1 MAEAKVND
9 LPVMSSSD
17 FTDNDLFL
25 MLDNGK
31 ARLLTRPTFQAWMR
45 ENVKGE
51 KGDTGSAGKDG
62 LDGRNGTNGVNGIN
76 GISAYQVA
84 VGTGFIGTETE
95 WVTSLK
101 GDQGLAGVDG
111 SEGWS
116 PVLSTAQRGVDVVIQ
131 LRDWVG
137 GTGSKPTTLGY
148 LSNDGIVTNIAN
160 ATNIRGDKGLTG
172 DRGIQGETG
181 ANGADGS
188 TIETAVFNGNGS
200 ITLNMTDSTT
210 VTSNAPPRASGW
222 ASYKDSVYIDTNPL
236 VIPATTQVVLPNNG
250 LTVLSNFPTGVITF
264 YNNVS
269 QKMVLAD
276 QVGSYTIRV
285 RFKVKP
291 VTTSTQ
297 EFINISYSKETTEV
311 PFSQDIPLRGDNQV
325 QDVNVSTEIYGDA
338 SIVANGISARI
349 RTSTSEIQ
357 IYNVEFVIVKVS

>member
-1 MAEAKVND
+1 MAEVKVND

-51 KGDTGSAGKDG
+51 KGDTGSAGRDG
-62 LDGRNGTNGVNGIN
+62 RDGRNGNNGVNGIN

-95 WVTSLK
+95 WISSLK
-101 GDQGLAGVDG
+101 GDQGLAGIDG

-116 PVLSTAQRGVDVVIQ
+116 PVLATAQRGEDVVIQ

-137 GTGSKPTTLGY
+137 GTGIKPTTLGY

-160 ATNIRGDKGLTG
+160 ATNVRGDQGLEG
-172 DRGIQGETG
+172 KQGETG
-181 ANGADGS
+181 ETGEKGADGS
-188 TIETAVFNGNGS
+188 TLEAAVFNDNGS

-210 VTSNAPPRASGW
+210 VTSNTPPRVTGW
-222 ASYKDSVYIDTNPL
+222 ASYKDSVYTEANAL
-236 VIPATTQVVLPNNG
+236 VIPAATQVVLPNDG
-250 LTVLSNFPTGVITF
+250 ATVLSSFPTGVTTF
-264 YNNVS
+264 YNTVS

-276 QVGSYTIRV
+276 QRGSYTIRV

-291 VTTSTQ
+291 VTTTTQ
-297 EFINISYSKETTEV
+297 EFINISYSKETTEI
-311 PFSQDIPLRGDNQV
+311 PFSQDIPLRGDNQI